1 MDGDQTLL
9 DVSQLLGAETG
20 DQIDAADAK
29 GAQPKECSQETTEE
43 ERKINQKIAEG
54 VRKAMF
60 VLVQRL
66 DAQLQSK
73 LSIVIKDE
81 IKKHHYSLNC
91 CDMKVARTI
100 AN

>member
-1 MDGDQTLL
+1 
-9 DVSQLLGAETG
+9 
-20 DQIDAADAK
+20 
-29 GAQPKECSQETTEE
+29 
-43 ERKINQKIAEG
+43 
-54 VRKAMF
+54 MF